1 MDRRARLRPRSG
13 RPGLRPHFAAAHR
26 LPHEPRRQAETAF
39 LHRRAARTHQVP
51 APRRRRHLHRRRLPA
66 PRLAL
71 AHGAPRPLHPRRAR
85 FRRRPHLRS
94 RLESRSRSPGLG
106 RSRLPVRAPAPFKR
120 TENEPPGTIRRIQG
134 NGRQSRH
141 QRPYPPPA
149 APDAPPQNAGRHQAR
164 CCRHHQPHSIRHRA
178 RVPPRYAR
186 ARRRRQGA
194 QPIRRPDQGNRPL
207 GEHSH
212 GREPAARSPPLPHR
226 RGRTKRSRET
236 LSRHCRNP
244 GRRLSRASPR
254 PGRRRNRT
262 RRPPLMP
269 ASAVTTAAPTRNPF
283 VEWIV
288 PIAAVSLVFVML
300 VPLPAFALD
309 LLLAASFAAS
319 VLVLLSALQILRP
332 AQFSVFPSL
341 LLLLTLFR
349 LSLNLA
355 SSRRILLHGNEGAGA
370 AGRVIESF
378 GQFVVGGNYVVG
390 FVLFIALIAIQY
402 IVVSHGAVRTAEVTA
417 RFTLDALPGK
427 QMAIDADLNAGLI
440 DEHQARARR
449 EQTAREAEF
458 YGAMDGAA
466 RFNQRDS
473 IATILITG
481 INILAGF
488 LIGVF
493 QLDIPF
499 REALKTYTVLTVGD
513 GLVTMIP
520 SLLVS
525 MAGGMV
531 VTRASS
537 NATLSADLGTQLL
550 SRRRSLQIAAGVMVA
565 LACIPGL
572 PKFSF
577 LAIAG
582 VVALLAAR
590 LPKPAK
596 DKDGKVIEVAEP
608 GALPAAE
615 KDKKAAKSDSIEDL
629 LKLDELSLEVGYSL
643 VNLVDVQQ
651 GGQLLARVKA
661 LRSSLAVQLGFIV
674 PPIHITDNVR
684 LKPREYVI
692 SMRGVEIAR
701 WEMLEDKVLAISSE
715 LTPPALA
722 GTPTREPAFGVAA
735 LWIAPALESQALT
748 SGYAV
753 VDQTSV
759 LSTHLAEIIRQHAY
773 ELLTRQETKRLLDRL
788 SESHP
793 KLVEELVPKI
803 LSLGE
808 VQKVLQQLLREQVS
822 VRDLSTIL
830 ETLLDASAAN
840 KNPVLLVEAARQSL
854 ARALVRPLLS
864 DDGGLRVLTLDHNIE
879 EELSRAFSAQAPP
892 ATSTGLQPSF
902 VRRILDGLRALAG
915 DQVAQAAP
923 ILLCSTP
930 ARFHLR
936 RLLEP
941 FLPKVVV
948 LSPLEIPPMVSVQS
962 LGTVR

>member
-1 MDRRARLRPRSG
+1 MP
-13 RPGLRPHFAAAHR
+13 AAAFT
-26 LPHEPRRQAETAF
+26 TAVTV
-39 LHRRAARTHQVP
+39 A
-51 APRRRRHLHRRRLPA
+51 
-66 PRLAL
+66 
-71 AHGAPRPLHPRRAR
+71 
-85 FRRRPHLRS
+85 
-94 RLESRSRSPGLG
+94 
-106 RSRLPVRAPAPFKR
+106 APA
-120 TENEPPGTIRRIQG
+120 
-134 NGRQSRH
+134 
-141 QRPYPPPA
+141 
-149 APDAPPQNAGRHQAR
+149 
-164 CCRHHQPHSIRHRA
+164 
-178 RVPPRYAR
+178 
-186 ARRRRQGA
+186 
-194 QPIRRPDQGNRPL
+194 
-207 GEHSH
+207 
-212 GREPAARSPPLPHR
+212 
-226 RGRTKRSRET
+226 
-236 LSRHCRNP
+236 
-244 GRRLSRASPR
+244 
-254 PGRRRNRT
+254 
-262 RRPPLMP
+262 
-269 ASAVTTAAPTRNPF
+269 RNPF
-283 VEWIV
+283 IEWIV

-300 VPLPAFALD
+300 VPLPAFILD
-309 LLLAASFAAS
+309 LLLATSFAAS

-370 AGRVIESF
+370 AGRVIEAF
-378 GQFVVGGNYVVG
+378 GQFVVGGNYIVG

-402 IVVSHGAVRTAEVTA
+402 IVVAHGAVRTAEVTA

-473 IATILITG
+473 IATILITA

-525 MAGGMV
+525 MAGGMI

-537 NATLSADLGTQLL
+537 NATLSVDLGTQLL

-582 VVALLAAR
+582 IVALLAAR
-590 LPKPAK
+590 LPKPLK
-596 DKDGKVIEVAEP
+596 DKDGKVIEPAVADP
-608 GALPAAE
+608 GAPSAAG
-615 KDKKAAKSDSIEDL
+615 KDKKTAKSDSIEDL

-643 VNLVDVQQ
+643 VNLVDVAQ
-651 GGQLLARVKA
+651 GGQLLARVKS

-692 SMRGVEIAR
+692 SLRGVEIAR

-715 LTPPALA
+715 LTPPTLA

-735 LWIAPALESQALT
+735 LWIARALESQALT

-822 VRDLSTIL
+822 IRDLSTIL
-830 ETLLDASAAN
+830 EALLDASAIN
-840 KNPVLLVEAARQSL
+840 KHPVLLVESARQAL
-854 ARALVRPLLS
+854 GRALVRPLLS
-864 DDGGLRVLTLDHNIE
+864 DDGGLRVLTLDHNLE
-879 EELSRAFSAQAPP
+879 EELSRAFSPQ
-892 ATSTGLQPSF
+892 STPTASTGLQPSGLQPSF
-902 VRRILDGLRALAG
+902 VRRILDGLRLLAG
-915 DQVAQAAP
+915 DQVAQTAP

-948 LSPLEIPPMVSVQS
+948 LSPLEIPPMISVQS
-962 LGTVR
+962 LGVVR

>member
-1 MDRRARLRPRSG
+1 M
-13 RPGLRPHFAAAHR
+13 AAA
-26 LPHEPRRQAETAF
+26 A
-39 LHRRAARTHQVP
+39 
-51 APRRRRHLHRRRLPA
+51 
-66 PRLAL
+66 
-71 AHGAPRPLHPRRAR
+71 
-85 FRRRPHLRS
+85 
-94 RLESRSRSPGLG
+94 
-106 RSRLPVRAPAPFKR
+106 
-120 TENEPPGTIRRIQG
+120 N
-134 NGRQSRH
+134 
-141 QRPYPPPA
+141 
-149 APDAPPQNAGRHQAR
+149 
-164 CCRHHQPHSIRHRA
+164 
-178 RVPPRYAR
+178 
-186 ARRRRQGA
+186 
-194 QPIRRPDQGNRPL
+194 
-207 GEHSH
+207 
-212 GREPAARSPPLPHR
+212 
-226 RGRTKRSRET
+226 
-236 LSRHCRNP
+236 
-244 GRRLSRASPR
+244 
-254 PGRRRNRT
+254 
-262 RRPPLMP
+262 
-269 ASAVTTAAPTRNPF
+269 APTRNPLSD
-283 VEWIV
+283 WIV

-300 VPLPAFALD
+300 VPLPAIVLD
-309 LLLAASFAAS
+309 LLLAMSIASS

-355 SSRRILLHGNEGAGA
+355 SSRRILLHGNEGASA
-370 AGRVIESF
+370 AGRVIEAF

-390 FVLFIALIAIQY
+390 FVLFLALIAIQY

-440 DEHQARARR
+440 DESQARARR
-449 EQTAREAEF
+449 EQVAREAEF

-473 IATILITG
+473 IATILITA

-537 NATLSADLGTQLL
+537 GSTLSVDLGTQLF
-550 SRRRSLQIAAGVMVA
+550 SRRRPLQIAAGVMFSLA
-565 LACIPGL
+565 LIPGL

-577 LAIAG
+577 LAVGALATFIAM
-582 VVALLAAR
+582 R
-590 LPKPAK
+590 
-596 DKDGKVIEVAEP
+596 
-608 GALPAAE
+608 LPAASKDAE
-615 KDKKAAKSDSIEDL
+615 KESAVPGSSAALGDKDKKGGAKADLLEDL
-629 LKLDELSLEVGYSL
+629 LKLDDLSLEVGYAL
-643 VNLVDVQQ
+643 VPLVDAAQ
-651 GGQLLARVKA
+651 GGQLLARVKS
-661 LRSSLAVQLGFIV
+661 LRSNLAVQLGFIV

-684 LKPREYVI
+684 LKAREYVI
-692 SMRGVEIAR
+692 SLRGVEIAR
-701 WEMLEDKVLAISSE
+701 WEMLADRVLAISSE
-715 LTPPALA
+715 LSPPPLP

-735 LWIAPALESQALT
+735 LWIGRALESQALT

-759 LSTHLAEIIRQHAY
+759 LSTHLSEVLRQHAY

-788 SESHP
+788 GDGHP
-793 KLVEELVPKI
+793 KLVEELVPKV

-822 VRDLSTIL
+822 IRDLGSIL
-830 ETLLDASAAN
+830 EALLDATAST
-840 KNPVLLVEAARQSL
+840 KHPVLLVEAARQAL
-854 ARALVRPLLS
+854 GRALVRPLLS
-864 DDGGLRVLTLDHNIE
+864 DDGSLRVLTLDHTIE
-879 EELSRAFSAQAPP
+879 EELNRAFAPQAAP

-902 VRRILDGLRALAG
+902 VRRVLDSLKRLAG
-915 DQVAQAAP
+915 DQVAQTAP
-923 ILLCSTP
+923 ILLCPTP

-948 LSPLEIPPMVSVQS
+948 LSPLEIPSLVHVQS
-962 LGTVR
+962 QGIVR

>member
-1 MDRRARLRPRSG
+1 MP
-13 RPGLRPHFAAAHR
+13 AAA
-26 LPHEPRRQAETAF
+26 
-39 LHRRAARTHQVP
+39 V
-51 APRRRRHLHRRRLPA
+51 
-66 PRLAL
+66 
-71 AHGAPRPLHPRRAR
+71 
-85 FRRRPHLRS
+85 
-94 RLESRSRSPGLG
+94 SPG
-106 RSRLPVRAPAPFKR
+106 
-120 TENEPPGTIRRIQG
+120 
-134 NGRQSRH
+134 
-141 QRPYPPPA
+141 
-149 APDAPPQNAGRHQAR
+149 
-164 CCRHHQPHSIRHRA
+164 
-178 RVPPRYAR
+178 
-186 ARRRRQGA
+186 
-194 QPIRRPDQGNRPL
+194 PL
-207 GEHSH
+207 
-212 GREPAARSPPLPHR
+212 
-226 RGRTKRSRET
+226 
-236 LSRHCRNP
+236 
-244 GRRLSRASPR
+244 
-254 PGRRRNRT
+254 
-262 RRPPLMP
+262 
-269 ASAVTTAAPTRNPF
+269 TRNQF

-309 LLLAASFAAS
+309 LLLATSFAAS
-319 VLVLLSALQILRP
+319 VLVLLSALQIMRP

-355 SSRRILLHGNEGAGA
+355 SSRRILLHGNEGASA
-370 AGRVIESF
+370 AGRVIEAF
-378 GQFVVGGNYVVG
+378 GQFVVGGNYIVG

-402 IVVSHGAVRTAEVTA
+402 IVVAHGAVRTAEVTA

-582 VVALLAAR
+582 VVGLLALR
-590 LPKPAK
+590 LPKPVK
-596 DKDGKVIEVAEP
+596 DKDGKVIEPVVADP
-608 GALPAAE
+608 GALPAAGE

-629 LKLDELSLEVGYSL
+629 LKLDELSLEVGYAL

-651 GGQLLARVKA
+651 GGQLLARVKS

-692 SMRGVEIAR
+692 SLRGVEIAR
-701 WEMLEDKVLAISSE
+701 WEMLEDRVLAISSE

-735 LWIAPALESQALT
+735 LWIARALESQALT

-759 LSTHLAEIIRQHAY
+759 LSTHLAELIRQHAY

-788 SESHP
+788 AESHP

-830 ETLLDASAAN
+830 ETLLDASAVN
-840 KNPVLLVEAARQSL
+840 KHPVLLVEAARQAL
-854 ARALVRPLLS
+854 GRALVRPLLS

-879 EELSRAFSAQAPP
+879 EELSRAFNPQGPP
-892 ATSTGLQPSF
+892 ATGTGLQPSF
-902 VRRILDGLRALAG
+902 VRRILDGLRQLAG
-915 DQVAQAAP
+915 DQVAQTAP
-923 ILLCSTP
+923 ILLCATP